1 MKLEYSTFKDNDLF
15 TLTNFSCHSSMDLL
29 NKKGLYKIIWYQGQT
44 TKIKVDGYQVA
55 LKKDQVLFCTPLN
68 VIEMDLAID
77 GITSFVFNKEFFCIQ
92 THDDQV
98 SCNGLLFFGSSQ
110 PQIVSLQEKDIRSKI
125 MQTYYSN
132 LPKRFPTFLKNMGK
146 NPL

>member
-1 MKLEYSTFKDNDLF
+1 
-15 TLTNFSCHSSMDLL
+15 MDLL

-77 GITSFVFNKEFFCIQ
+77 GIT
-92 THDDQV
+92 
-98 SCNGLLFFGSSQ
+98 
-110 PQIVSLQEKDIRSKI
+110 QEKEKK
-125 MQTYYSN
+125 
-132 LPKRFPTFLKNMGK
+132 LFNMIFDSSGQRLCRPIIQISQ
-146 NPL
+146 NAFQPF